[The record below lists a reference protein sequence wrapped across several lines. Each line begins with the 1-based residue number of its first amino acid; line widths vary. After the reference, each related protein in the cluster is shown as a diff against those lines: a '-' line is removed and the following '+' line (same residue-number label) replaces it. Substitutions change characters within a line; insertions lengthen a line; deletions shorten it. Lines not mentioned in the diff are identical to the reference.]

1 MDVRERA
8 LYYLNIKPRTRKQVE
23 RYLKEKGFSEDE
35 ILPVL
40 KELEEYSY
48 IDDLSYSIMYFE
60 LGFEKGRGNLRI
72 KRELAERGVT
82 EDIIQNA
89 FEKLEDTPD
98 EFEAAMKIAEEAV
111 SGIDIESLDY
121 GEKRKLQAKVGR
133 RLISRGFS
141 TEDTYKVLGRLL

>member
-60 LGFEKGRGNLRI
+60 LGFEKGRGKLRI
-72 KRELAERGVT
+72 KRELAERVFQKISYKT
-82 EDIIQNA
+82 LSKSLKIPPMSL
-89 FEKLEDTPD
+89 KLP
-98 EFEAAMKIAEEAV
+98 
-111 SGIDIESLDY
+111 
-121 GEKRKLQAKVGR
+121 
-133 RLISRGFS
+133 
-141 TEDTYKVLGRLL
+141 

>member
-60 LGFEKGRGNLRI
+60 LGFEK
-72 KRELAERGVT
+72 
-82 EDIIQNA
+82 
-89 FEKLEDTPD
+89 
-98 EFEAAMKIAEEAV
+98 IAEEAV

>member
-48 IDDLSYSIMYFE
+48 IDLS
-60 LGFEKGRGNLRI
+60 
-72 KRELAERGVT
+72 
-82 EDIIQNA
+82 
-89 FEKLEDTPD
+89 
-98 EFEAAMKIAEEAV
+98 
-111 SGIDIESLDY
+111 
-121 GEKRKLQAKVGR
+121 
-133 RLISRGFS
+133 LIHI
-141 TEDTYKVLGRLL
+141 